1 MSSFVLESKG
11 SRTCPRSIA
20 QLLMLD
26 SGANGRRREDR
37 ERGESSTRTKQGPLI
52 RHAILISAVCVED
65 PEETAHGPHARPLD
79 YLVNLT
85 KRPVFKLII
94 EQQLDNS
101 LTNLPTIEDRR

>member
-1 MSSFVLESKG
+1 MH
-11 SRTCPRSIA
+11 RSIIDA
-20 QLLMLD
+20 
-26 SGANGRRREDR
+26 RFRRER
-37 ERGESSTRTKQGPLI
+37 GEEKIERGGESSTRTKQGPLI